1 MSNDSKNKP
10 DCQTVALFAV
20 YVIWCKQTDMHY
32 VGVTHQRVEQRI
44 RQHKKGKQFV
54 DSEIKRIGWDGNW
67 DWWVVEEGVSSELI
81 SEREQYWVDFF
92 GSVYPNGYNKTTGG
106 VGNFEH
112 SEKTCEQISAA
123 LRGKKR
129 APFTAEHRAHLS
141 VAMKGKTGAPAWNRG
156 VPCTEETKDKIR
168 QKLTGRKRP
177 DQAERMRGENNPNF
191 GKPKSEET
199 REKLRQRALERNV
212 SGARN
217 PHYGKHH
224 TEEAK
229 VKIGEAHRGRT
240 PWNKGLKCPPPTPEA
255 RAKMSAAQS
264 GEKNHF
270 YGKHHS
276 EETKAKLREKALAR
290 HAAKEAAAKAAQET
304 QETP

>member
-1 MSNDSKNKP
+1 MHSNKNSV
-10 DCQTVALFAV
+10 DCQTAALFAV
-20 YVIWCKQTDMHY
+20 YVIRCKLTNKHY
-32 VGVTHQRVEQRI
+32 VGVTRQRVSRRI
-44 RQHKKGKQFV
+44 NQHKRGKQFI
-54 DSEIKRIGWDGNW
+54 DREIQRLGWENF
-67 DWWVVEEGVSSELI
+67 DWWIVEEGVPSELI
-81 SEREQYWVDFF
+81 SEREQHWVDFF
-92 GSVYPNGYNKTTGG
+92 NSVYPNGYNKTLGG
-106 VGNFEH
+106 IGNFEH

-141 VAMKGKTGAPAWNRG
+141 AAMKGKTGAPAWNRG

-199 REKLRQRALERNV
+199 REKLRQRALERDV

-217 PHYGKHH
+217 PHY
-224 TEEAK
+224 
-229 VKIGEAHRGRT
+229 
-240 PWNKGLKCPPPTPEA
+240 
-255 RAKMSAAQS
+255 S
-264 GEKNHF
+264 
-270 YGKHHS
+270 KHHS

-290 HAAKEAAAKAAQET
+290 AAAKRAAKAAQET